1 MPNTHPMPARR
12 FALAALCAAT
22 LIAPAGHALPRS
34 PLPTYFKSDNVTH
47 VRNVPTGLGIGG
59 KFHGRY
65 YIQSTARAMGY
76 RGPDQDAV
84 SDGGIWVFDAIDP
97 ENPQLVAHVPL
108 PIWQNEDVDFSAKRK
123 LLLVSNERRRATS
136 PGPAPNPAIP
146 YLPGSLSVFDIAD
159 PTKPLPL
166 STILMP
172 NHVGTM
178 ASGEPISG
186 PGHTA
191 SCIRECEYVYMAGA
205 KDGRVYVV
213 DLRDPKKPALMGSIA
228 TPAGAVTSI
237 NPLGLVHDVN
247 VDPYGN
253 VWMAGTGGTFMYE
266 PIADPMKP
274 VLVAGVSAEDNARTN
289 HAIHHN
295 SMRLDKHHVM
305 ISEEAYDGCGADEP
319 ATDDKPQGGRF
330 QIWRIDKDAKRLV
343 PVSLFQK
350 KIPGIPV
357 CSSHWMDVNKHSVV
371 ADSFY
376 EGGVRFLDITD
387 KTAMR
392 QVGWFRPSD
401 GGAAQVVYVPGR
413 PDLVY
418 VSDFYRGL
426 DIVKIANGGDG
437 APTQSETG
445 TGGRPFVPGG
455 PQIGP
460 GKINFVNDESFGYAC
475 RMPG

>member
-1 MPNTHPMPARR
+1 M
-12 FALAALCAAT
+12 AALCAAT
-22 LIAPAGHALPRS
+22 LAAPAGHALPRS
-34 PLPTYFKSDNVTH
+34 PLPTYFTSGNVTH

-97 ENPQLVAHVPL
+97 ENPTLVAHVPL

-123 LLLVSNERRRATS
+123 LLLVSNERRRAVS
-136 PGPAPNPAIP
+136 PAPAPHPAVP

-159 PTKPLPL
+159 PAKPLPL
-166 STILMP
+166 STIVMP

-178 ASGEPISG
+178 SNGEPVPG

-191 SCIRECEYVYMAGA
+191 SCIRDCEYVYMAGA

-213 DLRDPKKPALMGSIA
+213 DLRDPRDPTLMGSIE
-228 TPAGAVTSI
+228 TPAGAATEALT
-237 NPLGLVHDVN
+237 PGLVHDVN

-253 VWMAGTGGTFMYE
+253 VWMSGSGGTFMYE
-266 PIADPMKP
+266 PITDPLAP
-274 VLVAGVSAEDNARTN
+274 VLAASVSPEDNVRTN
-289 HAIHHN
+289 QSIHHN
-295 SMRLDKHHVM
+295 AMRLDKHHVM
-305 ISEEAYDGCGADEP
+305 ISEEAYTGCGADEP
-319 ATDDKPQGGRF
+319 AADDAPQGGRF
-330 QIWRIDKDAKRLV
+330 QIWRIDRDEKRLV

-350 KIPGIPV
+350 RIPGIPV
-357 CSSHWMDVNKHSVV
+357 CSSHWMDVNSHGVV

-376 EGGVRFLDITD
+376 EGGVRFLDVTD
-387 KTAMR
+387 RRTMR

-426 DIVKIANGGDG
+426 DVVRIENGGDG

-445 TGGRPFVPGG
+445 TGGRPLVPGLDTR
-455 PQIGP
+455 IR
-460 GKINFVNDESFGYAC
+460 FANDESFGYAC
-475 RMPG
+475 RMPV